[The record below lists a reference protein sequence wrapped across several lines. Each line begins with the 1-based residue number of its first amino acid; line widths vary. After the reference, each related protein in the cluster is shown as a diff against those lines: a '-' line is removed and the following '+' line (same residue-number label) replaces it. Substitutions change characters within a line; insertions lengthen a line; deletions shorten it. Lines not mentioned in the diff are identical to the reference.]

1 MEILIFI
8 IPFYLSVNTESNLY
22 QNIFLSIKH
31 FLAKYSQFSLK
42 KKKII
47 IFFPLVNLRKMLRI
61 EETKLF
67 FFYSECE

>member
-22 QNIFLSIKH
+22 KNIFLSIKH

-42 KKKII
+42 KKIYY
-47 IFFPLVNLRKMLRI
+47 FFPLVNLRKMLRI

-67 FFYSECE
+67 SFYSECE